1 MKKKYFWV
9 FFSLLICSCTY
20 NFKGFSSRNIH
31 SVAVPVFE
39 NKTSQPE
46 LESKLTKSVIDAF
59 IQDNR
64 LKVLD
69 KSNAESILTGEILQ
83 YKREVFSYDDK
94 ESVKDYK
101 IELMVKLTYKDKS
114 DKVLLSKELSDWHIY
129 PINET
134 EESGIDALCSKIS
147 LTILKTV
154 IE

>member
-1 MKKKYFWV
+1 MKKNYFWV
-9 FFSLLICSCTY
+9 FFSLIILGCTY
-20 NFKGFSSRNIH
+20 NFKGFSSRNIR

-39 NKTSQPE
+39 NKTSQYE

-94 ESVKDYK
+94 ENVKDYK
-101 IELMVKLTYKDKS
+101 VEVMVKLTYKDKS
-114 DKVLLSKELSDWHIY
+114 GKVLLSKELSEY
-129 PINET
+129 YLYQVNET
-134 EESGIDALCSKIS
+134 EESCVDALCSKMS
-147 LTILKTV
+147 LSVLKTV

>member
-1 MKKKYFWV
+1 MKNYFWI
-9 FFSLLICSCTY
+9 FFSLIIFGCTY
-20 NFKGFSSRNIH
+20 NFKGFSSRNIR

-39 NKTSQPE
+39 NKTSQYE
-46 LESKLTKSVIDAF
+46 LETKLTKSVIDAF

-114 DKVLLSKELSDWHIY
+114 EKVLLSKELSEWHVY
-129 PINET
+129 PFNET
-134 EESGIDALCSKIS
+134 EESGIDALCNKLS
-147 LTILKTV
+147 LTVLKTV
-154 IE
+154 ME